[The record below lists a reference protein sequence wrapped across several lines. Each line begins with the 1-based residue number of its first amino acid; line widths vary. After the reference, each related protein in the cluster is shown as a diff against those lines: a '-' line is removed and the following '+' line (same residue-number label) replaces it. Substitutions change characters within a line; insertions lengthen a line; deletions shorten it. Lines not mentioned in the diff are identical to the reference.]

1 MALLPAIA
9 YGFAQTFRPRDLAP
23 CFAGAR
29 VKTTK
34 RDVVA
39 EYDNSGFAVAYDF
52 GAIVFINVSAEERA
66 RVIGTVLSK
75 VATNEPHP
83 PLDEEF
89 SVELKEGA
97 PAQGEVRFDRV
108 VVPVLDGPRIDVIA
122 ILLAQS
128 VAIDYYEED
137 LKEIMRD
144 LDRRTGSMARTGLVA
159 GSAKELTRFVAST
172 LDSKNQ
178 IIAAL
183 AVLDKPA
190 VTWDSEPLDRL
201 YRDLRG
207 MLEIDERFR
216 AVEHKLRAVQ
226 DTLEVFLDLHT
237 NRRAHLLEVTIV
249 VLILFE
255 IGMALVEKI
264 F

>member
-9 YGFAQTFRPRDLAP
+9 YGFAQTFRPRDLAS

-29 VKTTK
+29 VRTTK

-39 EYDNSGFAVAYDF
+39 EYDHSGFAVAYDF
-52 GAIVFINVSAEERA
+52 GAVVFINVSAEERA
-66 RVIGTVLSK
+66 RVIGTILSR
-75 VATNEPHP
+75 VATEEPHP

-89 SVELKEGA
+89 AVELKEGA
-97 PAQGEVRFDRV
+97 PPHGEVRFDRV
-108 VVPVLDGPRIDVIA
+108 IVPVLDGPRIDVIG

-137 LKEIMRD
+137 LQEVMRD
-144 LDRRTGSMARTGLVA
+144 LDRRTGAMARSGAVS
-159 GSAKELTRFVAST
+159 GSGKELTRFVAST
-172 LDSKNQ
+172 LDTKNQ

-201 YRDLRG
+201 YRDLRS
-207 MLEIDERFR
+207 MLEIDDRFR

-226 DTLEVFLDLHT
+226 DTIEVFLELHT
-237 NRRAHLLEVTIV
+237 NRRAHQLEVTIV
-249 VLILFE
+249 LLILFE
-255 IGMALVEKI
+255 IVWAIVEKI
-264 F
+264 V